1 MTQVIAWFVSALYIK
16 VRLISYLLFAPDE
29 RTEIYELCI
38 SVKQKFDVF
47 MIGWEYPPH
56 ITGGLAIACRGI
68 ARSLTARGHRI
79 DFLVPRLAAGEADDR
94 GVRVFG
100 PQPVLFTD
108 EELSEYASQWRRF
121 QVGETSS
128 PYDSSGVRPGAAVAA
143 PIDETFQSTGAVATL
158 TREYAAGLL
167 RGGYGDHIYQEI
179 HDFARLAAVLVKK
192 KAYDV
197 IHAHDWM
204 TFPAALAAAH
214 ASGLPLVCHIHATE
228 FDRSGEKVN
237 QYIYDLERHALHACD
252 QVITVSNYTKQILV
266 DRYAVPAEKI
276 TPVHNA
282 VEFELPER
290 LTRSGE
296 SGSGPKRAARSIP
309 DRIVLFLGRI
319 TFQKGPDYFV
329 RAARQVVERLGG
341 RGVRFVMVGAG
352 DMYAR
357 MIELAADLGVG
368 KYFHYTGFLDR
379 EQVQRV
385 YAMSDLYVMP
395 SVSEP
400 FGISPLE
407 AMVHGVPVIVSK
419 QSGVS
424 EVISNCI
431 KVDFWDVDAIADAIV
446 NVLEDGRDRTRLQ
459 KNGRAEARNIT
470 WSLAAAR
477 IEAVYE
483 RLARKPGVVGAP
495 TKKVEITGSGS
506 KIRS

>member
-1 MTQVIAWFVSALYIK
+1 MKKDFK
-16 VRLISYLLFAPDE
+16 
-29 RTEIYELCI
+29 
-38 SVKQKFDVF
+38 VF
-47 MIGWEYPPH
+47 MIGWEYPPR

-68 ARSLTARGHRI
+68 ARSLTVCGHRI
-79 DFLVPRLAAGEADDR
+79 DFLVPRLSAGELNDR
-94 GVRVFG
+94 GVRVFS
-100 PQPVLFTD
+100 PEPILFTR
-108 EELSEYASQWRRF
+108 EELQTYASQWRRF
-121 QVGETSS
+121 QTGVTAS
-128 PYDSSGVRPGAAVAA
+128 PYDSASVRPNPATQIEETGMEVDAVSLLTGEFEGA
-143 PIDETFQSTGAVATL
+143 
-158 TREYAAGLL
+158 LL

-179 HDFARLAAVLVKK
+179 HDFARLAALLIQKK
-192 KAYDV
+192 EYDV

-214 ASGLPLVCHIHATE
+214 VSGLPLVCHIHATE

-237 QYIYDLERHALHACD
+237 QYIYDLEREALHACD
-252 QVITVSNYTKQILV
+252 QVITVSNYTKQILI
-266 DRYAVPAEKI
+266 DRYAVVPEKI
-276 TPVHNA
+276 EPVHNA
-282 VEFELPER
+282 VEFELPEGV
-290 LTRSGE
+290 TRASATDA
-296 SGSGPKRAARSIP
+296 GSAATRRIP

-329 RAARQVVERLGG
+329 RAARKVVERLGG
-341 RGVRFVMVGAG
+341 QGVRFVMVGAG

-357 MIELAADLGVG
+357 MIELAADLGLG
-368 KYFHYTGFLDR
+368 KYFHYTGFLNR
-379 EQVQRV
+379 EQVQRI

-446 NVLEDGRDRTRLQ
+446 RVLEDARSRTRLQ
-459 KNGRAEARNIT
+459 KNGRAEVRNIT

-477 IEAVYE
+477 IEEVYE
-483 RLARKPGVVGAP
+483 SVAGNK
-495 TKKVEITGSGS
+495 TGTEATAE
-506 KIRS
+506 K